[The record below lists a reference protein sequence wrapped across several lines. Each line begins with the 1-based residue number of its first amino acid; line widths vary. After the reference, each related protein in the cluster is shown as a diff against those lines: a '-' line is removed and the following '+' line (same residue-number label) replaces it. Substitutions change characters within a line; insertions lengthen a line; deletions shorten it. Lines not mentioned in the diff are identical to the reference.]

1 MIINN
6 IKSVLNY
13 EKETGVFTW
22 AVYRNHKALKGGIP
36 GRLDRDGY
44 LMITVF
50 KKEYSASRLAWAF
63 VNGKFPDEQIDHIN
77 GNKLDNRIENLRAC
91 TQAQNQQNK
100 ASVGVSFNKSNN
112 KWQAQIKKERKNYYI
127 GCFAD
132 KDAAIEAYRKK
143 SVDLFGEYSR
153 WRSSVQMDIA
163 E

>member
-22 AVYRNHKALKGGIP
+22 SVYRSHNALRGESP
-36 GRLDRDGY
+36 GRLDKDGY
-44 LMITVF
+44 LRITVF
-50 KKEYSASRLAWAF
+50 EKEYSASRLAWAF
-63 VNGKFPDEQIDHIN
+63 VHGKFPDEQIDHIN

-100 ASVGVSFNKSNN
+100 ASVGVAFNKSNN
-112 KWQAQIKKERKNYYI
+112 KWQAQIKKSGKNYYL

-132 KDAAIEAYRKK
+132 KDEAIEAYRKK

-153 WRSSVQMDIA
+153 WKPPAQIEIA
-163 E
+163 A